1 MLSYCLVSVTFFF
14 DFGYVIEPIFLL
26 LRTRLTVK
34 PVKILLNPLKNFL
47 CTKSV
52 STQDW
57 QEERQ
62 REFRRVIDLNA
73 DGKVSEEELKLYV
86 DPKNPNHARAEA
98 RNLIELV
105 DADKDGSLSLDEV
118 LASKDII
125 LGSKMVDT
133 GQSLHDEF

>member
-1 MLSYCLVSVTFFF
+1 MPCDAVNNDVFTPASIY
-14 DFGYVIEPIFLL
+14 D
-26 LRTRLTVK
+26 
-34 PVKILLNPLKNFL
+34 
-47 CTKSV
+47 
-52 STQDW
+52 QDW

-73 DGKVSEEELKLYV
+73 DGKVSDEELTLYV
-86 DPKNPNHARAEA
+86 DPKNPNHARAES

-105 DADKDGSLSLDEV
+105 DSDKDGALSLDEV
-118 LASKDII
+118 LAGKEII